1 MLNTPLGEIPLL
13 TWLWEN
19 VLRPQGS
26 TEPMTLGKLAS
37 LVIAIPVTLAIAAE
51 KALSPQSALLGDVDT
66 LELFQFWGSIV
77 LAWVDIIND
86 GISAT
91 NITNVLTVVWNA
103 VDVFANALIQ
113 VLFWPVGSMFNWDD
127 WGWSSMTTGQV
138 FTNGNWYGY
147 WLAII
152 VDTFFV
158 LKEAIGLP
166 GGGGGDGDGGDGP
179 GDHPAARPAAAAIGD
194 NLNYVM
200 DSVLGFILVG
210 LGITGSVLQI
220 TEDVPDAGEG
230 RGGGSARPAAV
241 GHPVPADQ
249 VGDRGIGRVLAAAP
263 VRHRLP
269 RRRRDLLTG
278 RRTMAQQVSLASML
292 AAMTGVSVTQGWD
305 AVCAM
310 SLDQLNCQLF
320 QAWLNAVPGQ
330 SCASITSSV
339 QVDAATQVQLDVQVG
354 PPLLEFTGQD
364 QCQVSMWIA
373 GGAATVVQGG
383 VTTQLL
389 TLAPNACQIT
399 GAIALSAMSGL
410 VVDQGQGTD
419 VAVNMG
425 KGTFAVSAGGL
436 GPVGSPQVAAAIADF
451 FADNN
456 LCYPLASVPFV
467 DAAGYDALTPV
478 SLSFATQADAAGNS
492 CLLVLITTKGGTAGT
507 ATSLDFA
514 GGVPIPA
521 GDSATLLISSQ
532 ALFSGVL
539 ATQLTTLLSGWEGI
553 ASGVPPARP
562 AGPGRSRATAA

>member
-1 MLNTPLGEIPLL
+1 
-13 TWLWEN
+13 
-19 VLRPQGS
+19 
-26 TEPMTLGKLAS
+26 
-37 LVIAIPVTLAIAAE
+37 
-51 KALSPQSALLGDVDT
+51 
-66 LELFQFWGSIV
+66 
-77 LAWVDIIND
+77 
-86 GISAT
+86 
-91 NITNVLTVVWNA
+91 
-103 VDVFANALIQ
+103 
-113 VLFWPVGSMFNWDD
+113 
-127 WGWSSMTTGQV
+127 
-138 FTNGNWYGY
+138 
-147 WLAII
+147 
-152 VDTFFV
+152 
-158 LKEAIGLP
+158 
-166 GGGGGDGDGGDGP
+166 
-179 GDHPAARPAAAAIGD
+179 
-194 NLNYVM
+194 
-200 DSVLGFILVG
+200 
-210 LGITGSVLQI
+210 
-220 TEDVPDAGEG
+220 
-230 RGGGSARPAAV
+230 
-241 GHPVPADQ
+241 
-249 VGDRGIGRVLAAAP
+249 
-263 VRHRLP
+263 
-269 RRRRDLLTG
+269 
-278 RRTMAQQVSLASML
+278 MAQQVSLASML

-521 GDSATLLISSQ
+521 GYSATLLISSQ